1 MRIKTVSIHNFRTIY
16 EATIDFYDVTTFVGP
31 NGVGKSTVLYALDWF
46 FNGER
51 DYELTSQDATYGHE
65 QEDIRVA
72 VTFSE
77 LTEHDKEV
85 LGKYSTPEA
94 TEFIA
99 WKTKNHLT
107 GHEELSANSRGYALF
122 SPLKEDGLKAAE
134 VKSLYS
140 KIREEHPELELKESN
155 TKANILKNIR
165 NWELKHPDKLDL
177 VPESVSTSFKGFNSN
192 AALADL
198 FTFSLVRADFRANEQ
213 AEDGKNSLLSS
224 IIERTIDRKSADDK
238 LKQAFEDIQNKEKSI
253 YDDVYNAP
261 LSDLSKSLNEVVG
274 HYTSNRDVS
283 IQPNVREINPPKTTF
298 SIRVND
304 GDFQTEVEK
313 QGHGFQRTLLIS
325 TLQLL
330 SEQSTKKSNG
340 TLCLAIEEPEL
351 YQYPVQAKVFA
362 SVLRKL
368 AEDREKEFQV
378 TYATHSKYFLEAQHF
393 DQVYRLIRP
402 DNSESYKTVFKHA
415 TMDEIKKKIGD
426 FYPHAKNISSRLR
439 NVYTKQLPIG
449 IFSNV
454 AILTEG
460 STDKAVLEHISK
472 REGKKEVTLDK
483 CGISVIDCGSK
494 TEIIMHHA
502 ILNALG
508 IPTLIFFDNDSGWE
522 KRADGKNEGRMKN
535 EARNHK
541 NENEKIKKY
550 FCIPDDKIING
561 FPKPGFYTGIKK
573 TNVYIVDDTL
583 ETFLAAN
590 WNGWCKQYEAA
601 KVSLNIQ
608 TKKSAEV
615 YAEATRNLTFDTCP
629 EGIQQFIDKAIDFC

>member
-51 DYELTSQDATYGHE
+51 DHELTSQDATYGHE
-65 QEDIRVA
+65 QEDIRVE

-85 LGKYSTPEA
+85 LGKYSTPEV

-99 WKTKNHLT
+99 WKTKKHQT

-155 TKANILKNIR
+155 SKANILKIIR
-165 NWELKHPDKLDL
+165 NWELKHPDKLGF

-304 GDFQTEVEK
+304 GNFQTEVEK

-368 AEDREKEFQV
+368 AEDKTKEFQV

-402 DNSESYKTVFKHA
+402 NNSETYKTIFKHA

-426 FYPHAKNISSRLR
+426 YYNNNISSRLKK
-439 NVYTKQLPIG
+439 VYTNQLPIG
-449 IFSNV
+449 IFSNA

-460 STDKAVLEHISK
+460 STDKAVLEHIPK
-472 REGKKEVTLDK
+472 EGGEVTLDK
-483 CGISVIDCGSK
+483 CGISVIACGSK
-494 TEIIMHHA
+494 TSIIMHHA
-502 ILNALG
+502 ILHALG
-508 IPTLIFFDNDSGWE
+508 IPTLIFFDNDSGWA
-522 KRADGKNEGRMKN
+522 KRSANKSEERKAQ
-535 EARNHK
+535 ERENHK
-541 NENEKIKKY
+541 LENEKIRKY
-550 FCIPDDKIING
+550 FCIPDDKMKNG
-561 FPKPGFYTGIKK
+561 FPVPGFYTGITK
-573 TNVYIVDDTL
+573 TNMYIVEDTL

-590 WNGWCKQYEAA
+590 WDGWCKEYEAA

-608 TKKSAEV
+608 SEKSSEV
-615 YAEATRNLTFDTCP
+615 CAEATTNLMFDKCP
-629 EGIQQFIDKAIDFC
+629 KDIRQFIDKAIELC